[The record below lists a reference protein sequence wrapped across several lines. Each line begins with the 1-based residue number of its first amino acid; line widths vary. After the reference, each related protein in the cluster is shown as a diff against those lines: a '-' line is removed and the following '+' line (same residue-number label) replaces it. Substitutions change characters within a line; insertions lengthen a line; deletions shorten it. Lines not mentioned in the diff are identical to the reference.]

1 MFELSFYAP
10 IDVRHNYQQSP
21 ADVLKKRRPEKF
33 IEFSEKYSCR
43 SRVFNKTNLQLL
55 IR

>member
-33 IEFSEKYSCR
+33 IEFSENT
-43 SRVFNKTNLQLL
+43 RVGVVFLVKQTCNL
-55 IR
+55 